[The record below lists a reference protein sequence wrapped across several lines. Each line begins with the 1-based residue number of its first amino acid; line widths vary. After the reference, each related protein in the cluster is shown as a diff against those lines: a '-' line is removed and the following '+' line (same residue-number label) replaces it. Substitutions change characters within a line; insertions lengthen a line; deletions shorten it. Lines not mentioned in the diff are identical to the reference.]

1 MSLETGI
8 PAQSFEEMDVRMFKT
23 YLMAM
28 KDRAKEM
35 NNATGSRGVRR

>member
-8 PAQSFEEMDVRMFKT
+8 PAQSFIEMDVRMFKT

-35 NNATGSRGVRR
+35 NDANRVKRR

>member
-1 MSLETGI
+1 MSIETGI
-8 PAQSFEEMDVRMFKT
+8 AAQSFIDMDARMFKT

-35 NNATGSRGVRR
+35 KDGNNANRR

>member
-8 PAQSFEEMDVRMFKT
+8 PAQSFIDMDVRMFKT

-28 KDRAKEM
+28 KDKAKEM
-35 NNATGSRGVRR
+35 KDVSGAKGRH

>member
-1 MSLETGI
+1 LETGI
-8 PAQSFEEMDVRMFKT
+8 PAQSFIDMDVRMFKT

-35 NNATGSRGVRR
+35 NNANGTKRRHST

>member
-1 MSLETGI
+1 MSIETGI
-8 PAQSFEEMDVRMFKT
+8 AAQSFIDMDVRMFKT

-35 NNATGSRGVRR
+35 KNGNGSKRR

>member
-8 PAQSFEEMDVRMFKT
+8 PAQSFIDMDWRMFKT

-35 NNATGSRGVRR
+35 DNASGNKRR

>member
-8 PAQSFEEMDVRMFKT
+8 PAQSFVDMDVRMFKT

-35 NNATGSRGVRR
+35 KDGNAGKRR

>member
-8 PAQSFEEMDVRMFKT
+8 PAQSFIEMDVRMFKT

-28 KDRAKEM
+28 KDRSKEID
-35 NNATGSRGVRR
+35 NANRGKRR

>member
-8 PAQSFEEMDVRMFKT
+8 PAQSFVDMDVRMFKT

-28 KDRAKEM
+28 KDRVKEM
-35 NNATGSRGVRR
+35 KNANGNQRR

>member
-35 NNATGSRGVRR
+35 NNATGSRRVRR

>member
-1 MSLETGI
+1 
-8 PAQSFEEMDVRMFKT
+8 MDVRMFKT

-35 NNATGSRGVRR
+35 KDGSANRRR

>member
-35 NNATGSRGVRR
+35 KNAASSRGARR

>member
-8 PAQSFEEMDVRMFKT
+8 PAQSFIDMDVRMFKT

-28 KDRAKEM
+28 KDRSKEINNG
-35 NNATGSRGVRR
+35 NNAKRR

>member
-8 PAQSFEEMDVRMFKT
+8 PAQSFIEMDVRMFKT

-28 KDRAKEM
+28 KDRAKEID
-35 NNATGSRGVRR
+35 NANRGKRR